1 MHARSQNGPII
12 VIPIMAS
19 LLLGAA
25 TLAAQQPSTQPDAKQ
40 LRPTLARYD
49 DFLEAKRKAR
59 AWFDQLEVDPVEL
72 MKHGV
77 KGKKKLAEILG
88 VYRNFWN
95 HTTDP
100 AERNAILGRVREL
113 AVQAERPDY
122 HDMATCSDKEFL
134 QNSMSYF
141 RVMWLLREF
150 GINVSRYLDQV
161 RRVLPRMNEHF
172 KKRGPWQR
180 AMFAE
185 YYDDF
190 GLEKP
195 PILRQHMEMRGG
207 VIARRLPADK
217 YDPPRTTEDGRVIK
231 STHDSYDLTHEVFV
245 AFNYGLQHTQNR
257 FGPDELAYTREVLPV
272 LVRRYVSENNPDLC
286 AEMISCMTYL
296 GYHDDPAYREGLD
309 YLLDSQNPNGTWGDY
324 ERYRRYYGKY
334 LDQHVYL
341 HTSMVACR
349 ALMEAYEGNWASV
362 DPPPTPKTG
371 GPDAAQP
378 D

>member
-1 MHARSQNGPII
+1 MHAHGQSGRFILSP
-12 VIPIMAS
+12 VVVS
-19 LLLGAA
+19 LLLGAG
-25 TLAAQQPSTQPDAKQ
+25 LRAAQQPTTQPNAGQ
-40 LRPTLARYD
+40 RRPTLARYD
-49 DFLEAKRKAR
+49 DYLEAKRKAR

-72 MKHGV
+72 MKHRI

-100 AERNAILGRVREL
+100 AEQNAILGRVRDL
-113 AVQAERPDY
+113 AVQAQRPDY

-150 GINVSRYLDQV
+150 GLDVSNYLNEV
-161 RRVLPRMNEHF
+161 REVLPRMNEHF
-172 KKRGPWQR
+172 KNRGPWQR

-185 YYDDF
+185 YYDRF
-190 GLEKP
+190 SLQKP
-195 PILRQHMEMRGG
+195 PLLRQHIEMRGG

-217 YDPPRTTEDGRVIK
+217 YDQPYKDKSGRTRRPTQN
-231 STHDSYDLTHEVFV
+231 SYDLTHEVFV
-245 AFNYGLQHTQNR
+245 AFNYGLQRTQDR
-257 FGPDELAYTREVLPV
+257 FGPQELAYTREVLPV
-272 LVRRYVSENNPDLC
+272 LVRRYVSEGNPDLA

-324 ERYRRYYGKY
+324 ERYRQYYGRY

-341 HTSMVACR
+341 HTTMVACR
-349 ALMEAYEGNWASV
+349 ALMEAYEGNWAGA
-362 DPPPTPKTG
+362 DPPPTPKVEES
-371 GPDAAQP
+371 DAAKAN
-378 D
+378 